1 MSIEQHAECKQP
13 SRSAPFPGVLPS
25 GVGLV
30 PFVLATPHH
39 AAVEVVAQIDQATVS
54 TLATAYCGAT
64 LAMSKAAAS
73 ATRSCVGGPKL
84 PPWQ

>member
-13 SRSAPFPGVLPS
+13 SRSAPFSGVLAP

-30 PFVLATPHH
+30 PFVLATPHP
-39 AAVEVVAQIDQATVS
+39 AAMEVVEQIDQATVS

-64 LAMSKAAAS
+64 PALGTTAEN
-73 ATRSCVGGPKL
+73 ATHSRVGSPKV
-84 PPWQ
+84 PPYM